1 MEGKEIIINIKLTG
15 DGAVDIKKL
24 KKALSD
30 FTKEQQKNI
39 AVRQKSAG
47 VVKGSEKA
55 LRQEIKL
62 LKEGRAGLAN
72 TSKQYQVYTKQIV
85 AVEKQ
90 LRELTDARKDDVQV
104 NADMISN
111 QGLASNS
118 LTEFG
123 RLISDAPFGIIAVTN
138 NISQLGSQLGT
149 LSRKTGSAKASFDI
163 LIKQLKSGGALI
175 LGFQILISLIT
186 LYADEITDFIKG
198 TNTAAAKL
206 KQLRKEIEETN
217 KTFDAEEARLKILN
231 DIINDNTASRDSQR
245 VAAEELAN
253 VLPNLTEQEILNKD
267 AILDNTLAIE
277 EYIKQQK
284 ARAEI
289 DAILDAN
296 ADVYAKKAKIRAI
309 EAMDEGKEKEAALK
323 EFVKA
328 NDSFLLRI
336 EAGMSSS
343 IASGGLGRLPGVAKA
358 RGFFSAVVGSNAEER
373 KQILNEISKDVDST
387 ASEITT
393 ILTNLQKQIT
403 KPPGDEGGGERDGV
417 TAFGQLILSQLFGP
431 GFEKRLGKT
440 AEEANDLFFKLQKR
454 ILAGT
459 GLSPFEGQEEQMKA
473 MGDEAKNVM
482 NDFLNSERVQKAVAE
497 KEEDERG
504 ERMLQR
510 DLERIEKRKQ
520 AQEKL
525 AQEIASGISK
535 LARIRSQA
543 FQGQITRLN
552 SERDIILNND
562 NLTAQEK
569 DRLLKEN
576 DKKSRQVRI
585 RQIKFERDMFQ
596 IEAAMELAKL
606 ALQGKTL
613 LAGIIG
619 TGAKQTA
626 EATGSISRFL
636 SDLGPIAGP
645 IAYAAMIGGVIAQIV
660 SARKKAE
667 QQIKALSGPLAG
679 VSSGGS
685 GGGAAISAPSFNVVG
700 ATQTSQLA
708 QTIAGAED
716 KPIKAYVVASDV
728 STAQELERSTIEGAS
743 IG

>member
-15 DGAVDIKKL
+15 DGVVDIKKL

-90 LRELTDARKDDVQV
+90 LRELTDARRDDVQV

-296 ADVYAKKAKIRAI
+296 ADIYAKKAKIRAI
-309 EAMDEGKEKEAALK
+309 EAMDEGEEKEAALK

-336 EAGMSSS
+336 EAGMRSS

-358 RGFFSAVVGSNAEER
+358 RGFFSAVIGSNAEER

-403 KPPGDEGGGERDGV
+403 QPAGAAGGEGGGGDDIIIEGTTKAIQKQISELTKLRNETATTREEFDEFTLQIEKLKDELDALQGV
-417 TAFGQLILSQLFGP
+417 QDRPQVEGVNAFL
-431 GFEKRLGKT
+431 T
-440 AEEANDLFFKLQKR
+440 AEDTKLKKFLETDLAKR
-454 ILAGT
+454 ET
-459 GLSPFEGQEEQMKA
+459 
-473 MGDEAKNVM
+473 
-482 NDFLNSERVQKAVAE
+482 AE
-497 KEEDERG
+497 KTNELLAEFDQER
-504 ERMLQR
+504 LV
-510 DLERIEKRKQ
+510 

-525 AQEIASGISK
+525 ADMIVKQAGKFAQIQ
-535 LARIRSQA
+535 SQA
-543 FQGQITRLN
+543 FDAQIKRLDT
-552 SERDIILNND
+552 ERDIILNND
-562 NLTAQEK
+562 NLTAEEK

-576 DKKSRQVRI
+576 DKQSRKIRI
-585 RQIKFERDMFQ
+585 QQIKFERDMHM
-596 IEAAMELAKL
+596 IEMSMELAKF

-613 LAGIIG
+613 LAGIAG
-619 TGAKQTA
+619 DAVKNTSD
-626 EATGSISRFL
+626 ATGSIGKFL
-636 SDLGPIAGP
+636 SQLGPIAGP

-660 SARKKAE
+660 TARKKAE

-679 VSSGGS
+679 VSSS
-685 GGGAAISAPSFNVVG
+685 GGGASSAVSAPSFNVVG

-716 KPIKAYVVASDV
+716 KPLRAYVVASDV
-728 STAQELERSTIEGAS
+728 STAQELERSAIEGAS